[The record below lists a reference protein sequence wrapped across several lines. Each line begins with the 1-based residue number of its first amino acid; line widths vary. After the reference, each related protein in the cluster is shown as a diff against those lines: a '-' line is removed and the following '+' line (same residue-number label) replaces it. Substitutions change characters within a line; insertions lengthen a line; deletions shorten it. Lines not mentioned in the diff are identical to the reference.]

1 MIQSILITTAAIDE
15 EALGAKRK
23 ISGRVGGVVTF
34 QGLVRDK
41 EGGDVIAGIEYEA
54 FQEMAEHQF
63 RKILKEVEDRW
74 PIEAVRV
81 VHRIGF
87 VAAGEPSLW
96 VEVSAAHRR
105 EAFEAC
111 EYLIDQMKVR
121 APIWK
126 KPKGAVS

>member
-1 MIQSILITTAAIDE
+1 MIKSILITKAPIDE
-15 EALGAKRK
+15 TALARERE
-23 ISGRVGGVVTF
+23 ITGRAGGIVTF
-34 QGLVRDK
+34 QGVVRDK
-41 EGGDVIAGIEYEA
+41 EGGAKIEGIDYEA
-54 FQEMAEHQF
+54 FLPMAEHQF
-63 RKILKEVEDRW
+63 RKILKEVECRW

-96 VEVSAAHRR
+96 VEVIASHRR

-121 APIWK
+121 VPIWK
-126 KPKGAVS
+126 KPLSHS